1 MIRAGSRVV
10 LGGLTARRARFGLEG
25 ANSKINSASSGS
37 EASGRALISRISD
50 ATVEVKGRLVQA
62 GGQISID
69 AFPAE
74 INLSNGEMKLTVER
88 LGGS

>member
-1 MIRAGSRVV
+1 
-10 LGGLTARRARFGLEG
+10 
-25 ANSKINSASSGS
+25 
-37 EASGRALISRISD
+37 
-50 ATVEVKGRLVQA
+50 VKGRLVQA

>member
-1 MIRAGSRVV
+1 VA
-10 LGGLTARRARFGLEG
+10 LEG
-25 ANSKINSASSGS
+25 ANSKINKRQLWI
-37 EASGRALISRISD
+37 EASEDGALIGRISD
-50 ATVEVKGRLVQA
+50 ANPVEVKGRLVQA